1 MSHYTFFYPKRG
13 YNNPNN
19 DNINVINNRKHMQT
33 TKLEKYK
40 ALISA
45 IMIDAFYAPT
55 DNLDRI
61 AKTKLMFFGTKL
73 WVKCP
78 CDPESD
84 RACIS
89 KHCRQDIEN
98 DGICHCQLYMKRK
111 SETETSK

>member
-1 MSHYTFFYPKRG
+1 MTNEIELEEIKEKIRKTAE
-13 YNNPNN
+13 
-19 DNINVINNRKHMQT
+19 INN
-33 TKLEKYK
+33 LD
-40 ALISA
+40 L
-45 IMIDAFYAPT
+45 T

-98 DGICHCQLYMKRK
+98 DGLCHCQLYKK
-111 SETETSK
+111 KN

>member
-1 MSHYTFFYPKRG
+1 MINEIELEEIKEKIRKTAER
-13 YNNPNN
+13 NN
-19 DNINVINNRKHMQT
+19 
-33 TKLEKYK
+33 LE
-40 ALISA
+40 L
-45 IMIDAFYAPT
+45 T

-61 AKTKLMFFGTKL
+61 AKAKLMFFGTKL

-98 DGICHCQLYMKRK
+98 DGLCHCQLYKK
-111 SETETSK
+111 KN

>member
-1 MSHYTFFYPKRG
+1 MINEIELEEIKEKIRKTAER
-13 YNNPNN
+13 NNL
-19 DNINVINNRKHMQT
+19 D
-33 TKLEKYK
+33 L
-40 ALISA
+40 
-45 IMIDAFYAPT
+45 T

-98 DGICHCQLYMKRK
+98 DGLCHCQLYKK
-111 SETETSK
+111 KN